1 MTAVILDNEAVQ
13 AILREN
19 HPKFRSVAARIEA
32 ARWRAHSRTRLSL
45 HVPTTVQVEAGWDR
59 TSASAARLNR
69 YPIRL
74 DALDREHANEAARVV
89 TEARVSPAHAHVGV
103 LSQRLR
109 SIGQRVIVL
118 TSDLDAVVRASQPAS
133 ITALRI

>member
-13 AILREN
+13 AILRPS
-19 HPKFRSVAARIEA
+19 HPKFRSVASRLEA
-32 ARWRAHSRTRLSL
+32 ARWRSPNLTRVTL

-74 DALDREHANEAARVV
+74 DALDRENANEAARVV
-89 TEARVSPAHAHVGV
+89 MEARVSPADAHLGV
-103 LSQRLR
+103 LCQRLT
-109 SIGQRVIVL
+109 SIGERVIVL
-118 TSDLDAVVRASQPAS
+118 TSDPDDILRASQPAS

>member
-13 AILREN
+13 AILRPS

-32 ARWRAHSRTRLSL
+32 ARWRAPSRIRLSL

-69 YPIRL
+69 YPIRF
-74 DALDREHANEAARVV
+74 DELDRENANEAARVV
-89 TEARVSPAHAHVGV
+89 TEAHVSPADAHLGV
-103 LSQRLR
+103 LCQRLT
-109 SIGQRVIVL
+109 STGERVIVL
-118 TSDLDAVVRASQPAS
+118 TSDPNDIIRASQPAS